1 MILIADTN
9 RIIAALIKD
18 STSRE
23 ILLSDKFVFLTVGF
37 TKTELKEHMK
47 EILKKANISETAL
60 DSLLALIFGN
70 IYVIDDSIIKN
81 NFEDAKKIMDSID
94 PNDTPYIALVLSVEN
109 SGIWS
114 DDKHFQKQNK
124 VRIWK
129 TPELMKLLD

>member
-70 IYVIDDSIIKN
+70 IYVVDDSIIKN